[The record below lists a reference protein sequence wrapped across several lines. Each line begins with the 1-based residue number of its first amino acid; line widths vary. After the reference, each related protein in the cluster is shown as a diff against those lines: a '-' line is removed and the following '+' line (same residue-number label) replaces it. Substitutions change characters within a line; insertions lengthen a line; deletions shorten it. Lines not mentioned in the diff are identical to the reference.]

1 MSTLCML
8 SSISERLNESE
19 LAILRETGRSVGF
32 LQSRCLHILAPS
44 SGFHG
49 VKENQSIL
57 RPATK
62 DRRQSPSSPNR
73 NKDIHTSENRPAR
86 PSKIRRPAFIRRP
99 QLVGKSVKG
108 AAMQAVAASRKRA
121 STYQFK
127 NAATPTKGPPNQKLT
142 RQSSTGSQTGDHQKS
157 TIDSS
162 VIVSR
167 VPGNVQTEQEEQ
179 DENLS
184 RVKSD
189 FSLLC
194 SVKQSQLQRRSTL
207 QREALIKLASLWW
220 PQKMIDSVPQAV
232 GKFLV
237 CKAPLAWSDS
247 RPLPPIPTGVQDF
260 FIITFARYV
269 ATFTPGLKLVPLTAS
284 RFGTTDVDSVL
295 LSSDIKN
302 VRGCKCLAVVLIS
315 KVVSSKGED
324 VVRCQGMVLT
334 LPRRSK
340 TEQQMKIGANVKSIL
355 SSEKDAAG
363 MDKLA
368 ADLHVSKNWL
378 VVHLDRQPTLTGYS
392 SKAIIGVRE
401 LTI

>member
-1 MSTLCML
+1 MSTLCLL

-19 LAILRETGRSVGF
+19 LAFLRETGRSVGF

-49 VKENQSIL
+49 VKENQPIL
-57 RPATK
+57 QPTTK

-99 QLVGKSVKG
+99 KLVGKSVEG

-121 STYQFK
+121 STNQFK
-127 NAATPTKGPPNQKLT
+127 NVAKSTPTKRPPNQRLT
-142 RQSSTGSQTGDHQKS
+142 RRSSRGSQTGDHEKT

-162 VIVSR
+162 VIISGA
-167 VPGNVQTEQEEQ
+167 PGNVQTEQEEQ

-220 PQKMIDSVPQAV
+220 PQKMIDGVPQAV

-269 ATFTPGLKLVPLTAS
+269 ATFTPGLKLVSLTAS
-284 RFGTTDVDSVL
+284 RFGTKDVDSVL

-315 KVVSSKGED
+315 KVVSSRGED
-324 VVRCQGMVLT
+324 VVRCQGMVLN

-340 TEQQMKIGANVKSIL
+340 TEQRMKIGANVKSIL
-355 SSEKDAAG
+355 SSEKDSAG

-368 ADLHVSKNWL
+368 ADLHVSTYGL
-378 VVHLDRQPTLTGYS
+378 LFILTAS
-392 SKAIIGVRE
+392 PH
-401 LTI
+401 